1 MSGQECGSAS
11 LPCWQPASPVQW
23 RGLVDRSIEQVNI
36 HLVHVDINMWW
47 VSKWAMLVIR
57 DDILLIYLLCKLML
71 MRIRWTKCIYLQSLF
86 DDRERAQSQF
96 ASNPLKIAIRCARC
110 SLLACGDRSSF
121 KAITFNYTAIY
132 YFVHSIYER
141 MPMMILP
148 QILYVI
154 LILCAVLRSKRSTYP
169 PNYSI

>member
-1 MSGQECGSAS
+1 MSGLRVWLCVSS
-11 LPCWQPASPVQW
+11 LLAAKTRAVAWP
-23 RGLVDRSIEQVNI
+23 GRSIDRTGK
-36 HLVHVDINMWW
+36 HTPSPCRYMGW

-110 SLLACGDRSSF
+110 SLLA
-121 KAITFNYTAIY
+121 AIDL
-132 YFVHSIYER
+132 H
-141 MPMMILP
+141 L
-148 QILYVI
+148 
-154 LILCAVLRSKRSTYP
+154 KRSP
-169 PNYSI
+169 SITQPFIISCIVYTNECPWWFFRKYCMLY